1 MAIKCFVE
9 AIKKY
14 DPKRDLG
21 YDRPDRIPGTNKVRT
36 YVGNDSIYSKE
47 SDIETIIANELR
59 ARGIS
64 NNEE

>member
-9 AIKKY
+9 ALKKY
-14 DPKRDLG
+14 DPKRDIG
-21 YDRPDRIPGTNKVRT
+21 YDRPDRTPGTNKVRT

-47 SDIETIIANELR
+47 SDLETIIANEQR
-59 ARGIS
+59 VESRF

>member
-9 AIKKY
+9 ALKKY
-14 DPKRDLG
+14 DPKRDIG

-47 SDIETIIANELR
+47 SDLETIIANEQR
-59 ARGIS
+59 VESRF